1 MAFSRDESAG
11 LARAALLAAGFSD
24 DEVTRYNKDD
34 VIAECQKS
42 KEQAS
47 NPVQIGQDV
56 TKIEEY
62 LALANEG
69 CGFLVVHAPE
79 DERSKRAITIVQPY
93 GLKFAEKYNRLTLE
107 ELA

>member
-11 LARAALLAAGFSD
+11 LARATLLAAGFSE

-42 KEQAS
+42 KKQAS

-62 LALANEG
+62 LALAKEG

-79 DERSKRAITIVQPY
+79 DERSKRAIAIGQPY